1 MSNFIEKNQYVW
13 VERYRPKSIDDV
25 ILPKSVKKT
34 LKGIIKKGDLTNLL
48 FYGSAGCGKTS
59 SAKAICEQL
68 GFDYMF
74 INGTNCGVDTA
85 RYTFPQFASSLSLEN
100 DKRKVIIIDEA
111 EKMSESFSQA
121 FNSFI
126 EEYSDNCAF
135 ILTTNFPNRL
145 LPSLRSRFNDVSFDV
160 QTLDEKRQLFIDFI
174 TIVFGILD
182 KEGITYDKKVVSNY
196 IADYFPDMRKC
207 LNMLQANSLDGEINN
222 GVLSRKEYEFD
233 VLFKH
238 LKAKHFIKMMEFV
251 QENELEFHKTSEA
264 FTKNIEKIDKKSI
277 PVLFKL
283 ISDYDYRNSLA
294 TNKQAN
300 LIAFLTDIMTEVI
313 FV

>member
-1 MSNFIEKNQYVW
+1 MNKSIENKQYVW
-13 VERYRPKSIDDV
+13 VERYRPKNIDDV
-25 ILPKSVKKT
+25 VLPKSVKKI

-85 RYTFPQFASSLSLEN
+85 RYTFPQFASTLSLEN
-100 DKRKVIIIDEA
+100 TKRKVIIIDEA
-111 EKMSESFSQA
+111 EKMSEAFSQA

-160 QTLDEKRQLFIDFI
+160 QTLDEKRQLFVDFI
-174 TIVFGILD
+174 SIIFSILD
-182 KEGITYDKKVVSNY
+182 NESVAYDKKVVSNY
-196 IADYFPDMRKC
+196 VAEFFPDMRKC
-207 LNMLQANSLDGEINN
+207 LNMLQANSLEGEINV

-233 VLFKH
+233 KLFEI
-238 LKAKHFIKMMEFV
+238 LKGKQFSKMLEFIY
-251 QENELEFHKTSEA
+251 ENELEFHKVETSL
-264 FTKNIEKIDKKSI
+264 TKNIDKLDKKSL

-283 ISDYDYRNSLA
+283 ISDYDYRNSMV
-294 TNKQAN
+294 TNKQVN
-300 LIAFLTDIMTEVI
+300 LIAFLTDIMSEI
-313 FV
+313 DFV